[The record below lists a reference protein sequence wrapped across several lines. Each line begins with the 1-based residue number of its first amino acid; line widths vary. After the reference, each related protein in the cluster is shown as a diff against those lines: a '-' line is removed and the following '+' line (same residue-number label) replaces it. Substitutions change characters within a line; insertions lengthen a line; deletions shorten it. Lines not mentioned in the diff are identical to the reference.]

1 MKRIILCFLYFFLIS
16 LSYADS
22 SDHFNWKDNTGYFEV
37 DIKKQCD
44 NYIFEYEK
52 FKKMAEDSCKQKD
65 MPLKNYDAEF
75 LVNCKVAYTFT
86 CDYAPS
92 KRRQEI
98 EKKDRL
104 EQEQKNAEAKKLKD
118 DNEKKEKRDKVE
130 KAKMQC
136 LDIGYKTET
145 DKFKDC
151 VLELLK

>member
-22 SDHFNWKDNTGYFEV
+22 SDHFNWKDNSGYFEI

-44 NYIFEYEK
+44 SYSFEYEK

-65 MPLKNYDAEF
+65 MPLKNYEVEF
-75 LVNCKVAYTFT
+75 APNCKAMYTFT
-86 CDYAPS
+86 CDYVSS

-98 EKKDRL
+98 KKDRL
-104 EQEQKNAEAKKLKD
+104 EQEQKNAESKKLKD
-118 DNEKKEKRDKVE
+118 DNEKKEKLVKVE

-136 LDIGYKTET
+136 LDIGYKAET

>member
-1 MKRIILCFLYFFLIS
+1 MKILTFIFTFFLS
-16 LSYADS
+16 NYLYADAN
-22 SDHFNWKDNTGYFEV
+22 DHFNWKDNSGYFEI

-44 NYIFEYEK
+44 NYSFEYEK

-75 LVNCKVAYTFT
+75 LANCKVAYTFS

-104 EQEQKNAEAKKLKD
+104 EQDQKNAEAKKLKD
-118 DNEKKEKRDKVE
+118 DNEKKEKLAKVE

-136 LDIGYKTET
+136 LDIGYKAET